1 MKIFHRDKIGFYSV
15 YKPTLSLRKYLHNCN
30 HPDRQARKMFKA
42 GGLRS
47 RQMSRPPREFLE
59 PHEQPKLVKA
69 PRAKHQSQSENTHE
83 DTQLRKD
90 HGESDAEGD
99 KIDEPNRPARAEQT
113 TPSKHNCQARK
124 THPTHTTRRKCKNEC
139 TGNMNIKAP

>member
-69 PRAKHQSQSENTHE
+69 PRAKHQSQSEKTHE

-90 HGESDAEGD
+90 HGQVMQRETKEMNRTDPQGL
-99 KIDEPNRPARAEQT
+99 NRPLPPNTIAKPGKPIRPTQPEGNART
-113 TPSKHNCQARK
+113 NVQA
-124 THPTHTTRRKCKNEC
+124 T
-139 TGNMNIKAP
+139 